1 MKKKILIAVA
11 VIAILVIGVIAFF
24 VISDLQQE
32 AKFNDEMLAL
42 EEIMNADE
50 LDFDAIYAKTDVIVT
65 KGDYGVV
72 EEAIKNYI
80 KDTSSIAEK
89 IIDTMNSEEFGTILT
104 IENFEKDGKE
114 FTESK
119 EFITTTRETLEQC
132 KEEYDQQFSEEK
144 IMSYINDK
152 GLDEY
157 YVELYKNQIATV
169 SEEDNQTVQESID
182 QVIDLLDKV
191 EDAIDY
197 LIENEDDW
205 NIINGSLMF
214 LDQDKLD
221 EYQEILSKIE

>member
-114 FTESK
+114 FTNSK
-119 EFITTTRETLEQC
+119 DFITTTRENLEQY
-132 KEEYDQQFSEEK
+132 KEDYDKQYDEEK
-144 IMSYINDK
+144 IMSYIDNK

-157 YVELYKNQIATV
+157 YVDLYKNEILTV

>member
-42 EEIMNADE
+42 EEIMNTDE

-72 EEAIKNYI
+72 EEDIKNYI

-104 IENFEKDGKE
+104 IENFEEDGKE

-132 KEEYDQQFSEEK
+132 KEEYEQQFSEEK
-144 IMSYINDK
+144 MMSYINDK

>member
-11 VIAILVIGVIAFF
+11 VIAILVIGVIVFF

-132 KEEYDQQFSEEK
+132 KEEDEQQLSEEK
-144 IMSYINDK
+144 RMSYIKDK
-152 GLDEY
+152 GSDEY
-157 YVELYKNQIATV
+157 YVELYKNEIATV

>member
-72 EEAIKNYI
+72 EETIKNYI

-132 KEEYDQQFSEEK
+132 KEEYEQQFSEEK
-144 IMSYINDK
+144 MMSYINDK

-157 YVELYKNQIATV
+157 YVELYKNEIATV

>member
-11 VIAILVIGVIAFF
+11 VIAILVIGVIVFF

-132 KEEYDQQFSEEK
+132 KEEYEQQFSEEK
-144 IMSYINDK
+144 MMSYINDK

>member
-11 VIAILVIGVIAFF
+11 VIAILVIGVIVFF

-132 KEEYDQQFSEEK
+132 KEEYEQQFSEEK
-144 IMSYINDK
+144 MMSYINDK

-157 YVELYKNQIATV
+157 YVELYKNEIATV

>member
-42 EEIMNADE
+42 EEITNTDE

-104 IENFEKDGKE
+104 IENFEEDGKE

-132 KEEYDQQFSEEK
+132 KEEYEQQFSEEK
-144 IMSYINDK
+144 MMSYINDK

-197 LIENEDDW
+197 LIENEEDW

>member
-11 VIAILVIGVIAFF
+11 VIAILIIGVIAFF

-42 EEIMNADE
+42 EDIMNADE

-80 KDTSSIAEK
+80 KDTSSVAEK

-104 IENFEKDGKE
+104 IENFEEDGKE
-114 FTESK
+114 FTNSK
-119 EFITTTRETLEQC
+119 DFITTTRENLEQY
-132 KEEYDQQFSEEK
+132 KEDYDKQYDEEK
-144 IMSYINDK
+144 IMSYIDNK

-157 YVELYKNQIATV
+157 YVDLYKNEILTV
-169 SEEDNQTVQESID
+169 SEEDNQTVQDSID
-182 QVIDLLDKV
+182 QVIDLLDKM

-197 LIENEDDW
+197 LVENKDDW
-205 NIINGSLMF
+205 NIINGNLMF
-214 LDQDKLD
+214 NDQEKLN
-221 EYQEILSKIE
+221 EYQEILSKIG

>member
-11 VIAILVIGVIAFF
+11 VIAILIIGVIAFF

-42 EEIMNADE
+42 EDIMNADE

-80 KDTSSIAEK
+80 KDTSSVAEK

-104 IENFEKDGKE
+104 IENFEEDGKE
-114 FTESK
+114 FTNSK
-119 EFITTTRETLEQC
+119 DFITTTRENLEQY
-132 KEEYDQQFSEEK
+132 KEDYDKQYDEEK
-144 IMSYINDK
+144 IMSYIDNK

-157 YVELYKNQIATV
+157 YVDLYKNEILTV
-169 SEEDNQTVQESID
+169 SEEDNQTVQDSIV
-182 QVIDLLDKV
+182 QVIDLLDKM

-197 LIENEDDW
+197 LVENKDDW
-205 NIINGSLMF
+205 NIINGNLMF
-214 LDQDKLD
+214 NDQEKLN
-221 EYQEILSKIE
+221 EYQEILSKIG

>member
-42 EEIMNADE
+42 EEIMNTDE

-104 IENFEKDGKE
+104 IENFEEDGKE

-132 KEEYDQQFSEEK
+132 KEEYEQQFSEEK
-144 IMSYINDK
+144 MMSYINDK

>member
-11 VIAILVIGVIAFF
+11 VIAILVIGVIVFF

-72 EEAIKNYI
+72 EEAIKKYI

-104 IENFEKDGKE
+104 IENFEEDGKE

-132 KEEYDQQFSEEK
+132 KEEYEQQFSEEK
-144 IMSYINDK
+144 MMSYINDK

>member
-104 IENFEKDGKE
+104 IENFEEDGKE

-132 KEEYDQQFSEEK
+132 KEEYEQQFSEEK
-144 IMSYINDK
+144 MMSYINDK

>member
-42 EEIMNADE
+42 EEIMNTDE

-80 KDTSSIAEK
+80 KDPSSIAEK

-132 KEEYDQQFSEEK
+132 KEEYEQQFSEEK
-144 IMSYINDK
+144 MMSYINDK

-157 YVELYKNQIATV
+157 YVELYKNEIATV

>member
-132 KEEYDQQFSEEK
+132 KEEYEQQFSEEK
-144 IMSYINDK
+144 MMSYINDK

-157 YVELYKNQIATV
+157 YVELYKNEIATV
-169 SEEDNQTVQESID
+169 SEEDNQTVQDSID

>member
-42 EEIMNADE
+42 EEIMNTDE

-132 KEEYDQQFSEEK
+132 KEEYEQQFSEEK
-144 IMSYINDK
+144 MMSYINDK

>member
-132 KEEYDQQFSEEK
+132 KEEYEQQFSEEK
-144 IMSYINDK
+144 MMSYINDK

>member
-11 VIAILVIGVIAFF
+11 VIAILVIGVIVFF

-132 KEEYDQQFSEEK
+132 KEEYEQQFSEEK
-144 IMSYINDK
+144 MMSYINDK

-157 YVELYKNQIATV
+157 YVDLYKNEIATV

>member
-42 EEIMNADE
+42 EEIMNTDE

-104 IENFEKDGKE
+104 IENFEEDGKE

-132 KEEYDQQFSEEK
+132 KEEYEQQFSEEK
-144 IMSYINDK
+144 MMSYINDK

-157 YVELYKNQIATV
+157 YVELYKNEIATV
-169 SEEDNQTVQESID
+169 SEEDNQTVQ
-182 QVIDLLDKV
+182 
-191 EDAIDY
+191 
-197 LIENEDDW
+197 
-205 NIINGSLMF
+205 
-214 LDQDKLD
+214 
-221 EYQEILSKIE
+221 

>member
-80 KDTSSIAEK
+80 KDTSFIAEK

-119 EFITTTRETLEQC
+119 EFITTTIETLEQC
-132 KEEYDQQFSEEK
+132 KEEYEQQFSEEK
-144 IMSYINDK
+144 MMSYINDK

>member
-42 EEIMNADE
+42 EEIMNTDE

-104 IENFEKDGKE
+104 IENFEEDGKE

-132 KEEYDQQFSEEK
+132 KEEYEQQFSEEK
-144 IMSYINDK
+144 MMSYINDK

-157 YVELYKNQIATV
+157 YVELYKNEIATV

>member
-80 KDTSSIAEK
+80 KDTSFIAEK

-132 KEEYDQQFSEEK
+132 KEEYEQQFSEEK
-144 IMSYINDK
+144 MMSYINDK

-157 YVELYKNQIATV
+157 YVELYKNEIATV

>member
-104 IENFEKDGKE
+104 IENFEEDGKE

-132 KEEYDQQFSEEK
+132 KEEYEQQFSEEK
-144 IMSYINDK
+144 MMSYINDK

-221 EYQEILSKIE
+221 EYQDILSRIE

>member
-42 EEIMNADE
+42 EEIMNTDE

-132 KEEYDQQFSEEK
+132 KEEYEQQFSEEK
-144 IMSYINDK
+144 MMSYINDK

-157 YVELYKNQIATV
+157 YVELYKNEIATV

>member
-72 EEAIKNYI
+72 EEAIKKYI

-132 KEEYDQQFSEEK
+132 KEEYEQQFSEEK
-144 IMSYINDK
+144 MMSYINDK

-157 YVELYKNQIATV
+157 YVELYKNEIATV